1 MDGNKENKME
11 MTKEGALELLAAMCA
26 DGAECI
32 ETGARQ
38 YLEGVKLERKGKE
51 MLNNALKV
59 IEQGREMKDSGLY
72 LIKPE
77 VKFFKGEE
85 FIHPMIDGEYVM
97 SRIVR
102 GVVEAYDNEDAILE
116 WITKVTKPEEPD
128 DKQ

>member
-1 MDGNKENKME
+1 ME
-11 MTKEGALELLAAMCA
+11 MTREGALELLAAMCA

-38 YLEGVKLERKGKE
+38 YLEGIKLERKGKK
-51 MLNNALKV
+51 MLKNALAI
-59 IEQGREMKDSGLY
+59 IEHGREMKDDGLQ
-72 LIKPE
+72 LIRPE

-85 FIHPMIDGEYVM
+85 FIHPMVDGEYVM

-116 WITKVTKPEEPD
+116 WISKIVKAEDVEETD
-128 DKQ
+128 DK

>member
-1 MDGNKENKME
+1 ME
-11 MTKEGALELLAAMCA
+11 ITKEGALELLAAMCA

-32 ETGARQ
+32 ETGAKQ
-38 YLEGVKLERKGKE
+38 YLEGVKLERKGKK
-51 MLNNALKV
+51 MLKNALMV

-85 FIHPMIDGEYVM
+85 FIHPMVDGEYVM
-97 SRIVR
+97 SRIIR
-102 GVVEAYDNEDAILE
+102 GIVEAYDNEDAILE
-116 WITKVTKPEEPD
+116 WISKVTKPEETD